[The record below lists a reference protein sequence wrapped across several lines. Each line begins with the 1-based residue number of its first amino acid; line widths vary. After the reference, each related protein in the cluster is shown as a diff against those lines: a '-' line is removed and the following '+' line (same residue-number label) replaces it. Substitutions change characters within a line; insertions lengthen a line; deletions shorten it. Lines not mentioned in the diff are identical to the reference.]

1 MLFFGETRDEQIVP
15 AGKDEVEFLEDGVD
29 EPLPGLCGIFQTERH
44 LPEFEKA
51 E

>member
-15 AGKDEVEFLEDGVD
+15 AGKEFLEDGVD
-29 EPLPGLCGIFQTERH
+29 EPLSGLRGVFQTERH